1 MFTFATEK
9 VTDMNTNGLSTHTHH
24 RSWRML
30 RGRHAGNAATT
41 ARLTGDYEI
50 MLLTMDIIVV
60 DQIQTYAKRLKAY
73 CEEHGLY
80 RQEVKKSVNTI
91 CKIIDRLYHLVL
103 EADEIK
109 FAPMWRHSF
118 PHFVDDYLAEGGGM
132 VTKLQVAYR
141 ERWNDEVQKLYW
153 AERQVTSYNHAEQGE
168 LLSMAYVIMMVSQIA
183 ERISERITMESFSE
197 EYGFFVKRMAVPL
210 KLHKELQRCCKA
222 ISAKF
227 KLKGTF
233 QCSDYLQRQLEGV
246 LARISNHLVGMDNL
260 RLTTDTMATAM
271 NEYVDYALARI
282 RMMQV
287 EGSYDEAAMDYVV
300 QTCGAEL
307 TAKLLGELSEVAVV
321 DDADTFDVMA
331 NMLPLS
337 DTPSALNR
345 VRKIFFDKMFVE

>member
-1 MFTFATEK
+1 
-9 VTDMNTNGLSTHTHH
+9 
-24 RSWRML
+24 ML

-118 PHFVDDYLAEGGGM
+118 PHFVDDYLADGGGM

-183 ERISERITMESFSE
+183 ERISERITVESF
-197 EYGFFVKRMAVPL
+197 
-210 KLHKELQRCCKA
+210 
-222 ISAKF
+222 
-227 KLKGTF
+227 
-233 QCSDYLQRQLEGV
+233 
-246 LARISNHLVGMDNL
+246 
-260 RLTTDTMATAM
+260 
-271 NEYVDYALARI
+271 
-282 RMMQV
+282 
-287 EGSYDEAAMDYVV
+287 
-300 QTCGAEL
+300 
-307 TAKLLGELSEVAVV
+307 SEVAVV
-321 DDADTFDVMA
+321 DGADTFDVMA

-345 VRKIFFDKMFVE
+345 VRKIFFDKMFIE